1 MSHLLPSSHYLV
13 LISSHSRPEAN
24 LDQLSQP
31 ENYSSGSMI
40 SDHIAKPA
48 LLGVSSVLTSCTNLK
63 AGAFSISSPTR
74 FWATRILSLN
84 DLETIP
90 FKWLLTPG
98 FLWKLWYLLLR
109 NIGFLKLIVAD
120 AYICRV
126 SGKEFAACLV
136 WTSTSSHIRLFY
148 SLSTEKLFWCLS
160 SLS

>member
-13 LISSHSRPEAN
+13 LISSHSRLEAD
-24 LDQLSQP
+24 LDQVSQP

-40 SDHIAKPA
+40 VTILPKSA
-48 LLGVSSVLTSCTNLK
+48 LLGVSSMVTSCTKLEV
-63 AGAFSISSPTR
+63 GPFSISSLTR
-74 FWATRILSLN
+74 LWAARKLSLN
-84 DLETIP
+84 YLEIIP
-90 FKWLLTPG
+90 FKCLLTPG

-109 NIGFLKLIVAD
+109 NIGFLRLIVAD

-126 SGKEFAACLV
+126 SGKEFIACLV